1 MTGAVCTLESFLLRN
16 TCCFNFT
23 KEITHEILSGG
34 NLMIMLLLVTVISLI
49 LGMGLPTTAN

>member
-1 MTGAVCTLESFLLRN
+1 MLRN

-34 NLMIMLLLVTVISLI
+34 NLMIMLLPVAVISLI